1 MKKLMKK
8 IFQKRNK
15 NRNRFPS
22 FKNWIKWRAFDNN
35 FLKELLEKAN
45 GKRTRPKANRI
56 NGLSL

>member
-35 FLKELLEKAN
+35 FLKELLEKSKWKKDQTQ
-45 GKRTRPKANRI
+45 G
-56 NGLSL
+56 